1 MKYTLIAIV
10 DNSKEKRAA
19 LYAGVRDFSIE
30 RVILLTHPELDDIKI
45 IEADFHKF
53 HIATKQIPLE
63 KNSWE
68 DVFAAINDIVK
79 EEKDRALLL
88 NVGSCDANA
97 KCAATCAAFVNGIKA
112 FDVMGT
118 EIMMLP
124 VLKFSYYSLLNEAK
138 QSLLKTLLQ
147 SPDGIILHQL
157 AKKTKMSA
165 PLLSY
170 HINGTKK
177 VDGLKQLGLVEIEEQ
192 EGKSLIKINM
202 LGRMLMKG
210 YFS

>member
-1 MKYTLIAIV
+1 MKYTLIAIA
-10 DNSKEKRAA
+10 DNDKEKRAA
-19 LYAGVRDFSIE
+19 LYAGVRDFSVE
-30 RVILLTHPELDDIKI
+30 QVILLIPPDLDDIKT

-53 HIATKQIPLE
+53 HIATKQIPLQG
-63 KNSWE
+63 NTWE
-68 DVFAAINDIVK
+68 DVFAAMNEIAK
-79 EEKDRALLL
+79 KEKDRMLLV
-88 NVGSCDANA
+88 NVGSCDASA

-138 QSLLKTLLQ
+138 KSLLKILLQ
-147 SPDGIILHQL
+147 SPDGVSLQQL
-157 AKKTKMSA
+157 AKKAKISA

-170 HINGTKK
+170 HINGTQK
-177 VDGLKQLGLVEIEEQ
+177 VNGLKQLGLVEIEE
-192 EGKSLIKINM
+192 EKGKSLIKINM

-210 YFS
+210 

>member
-10 DNSKEKRAA
+10 NDDKEKRAA

-30 RVILLTHPELDDIKI
+30 QVILLAPPEFHEMKA

-53 HIATKQIPLE
+53 HISTKQILLQG
-63 KNSWE
+63 NSWE
-68 DVFAAINDIVK
+68 DVFSAINEIAKK
-79 EEKDRALLL
+79 EKGRVLLV

-118 EIMMLP
+118 DIMMLP

-138 QSLLKTLLQ
+138 KSLLKTLLQ
-147 SPDGIILHQL
+147 YSDGIALQQL
-157 AKKTKMSA
+157 AKKAKISA

-170 HINGTKK
+170 HIHGTQK

-192 EGKSLIKINM
+192 NGKSVIQINM
-202 LGRMLMKG
+202 LGKLLMKAH
-210 YFS
+210 